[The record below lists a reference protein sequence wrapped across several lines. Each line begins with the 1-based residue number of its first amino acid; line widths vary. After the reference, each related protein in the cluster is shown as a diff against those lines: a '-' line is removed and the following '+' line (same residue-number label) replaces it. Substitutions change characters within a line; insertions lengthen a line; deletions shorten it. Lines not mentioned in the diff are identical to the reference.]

1 MAHRAKACPRITP
14 FGTWLKDYPHQ
25 YNLLMQAGAPTGV
38 ARLAGGSIRH
48 LLTVNRPIIMS
59 IARREGPW
67 QAGQVIR
74 TLITHDRDLQ
84 AYLTIDQITV
94 IACMVTGDL
103 TIRMEGKETTCRH

>member
-25 YNLLMQAGAPTGV
+25 YDLLMQAGAPTGV

-48 LLTVNRPIIMS
+48 LLTVNQPIITG
-59 IARREGPW
+59 IAHREGPR

-84 AYLTIDQITV
+84 AYLTVDQTAV
-94 IACMVTGDL
+94 IAGMTADDL
-103 TIRMEGKETTCRH
+103 TSRLERKESSC

>member
-1 MAHRAKACPRITP
+1 MAYRAKPCPRITP
-14 FGTWLKDYPHQ
+14 FSTWLKDYPHQ
-25 YNLLMQAGAPTGV
+25 HDLLMQAGAPAGV

-48 LLTVNRPIIMS
+48 LLTVNQPIIAS
-59 IARREGPW
+59 IARREGSR

-94 IACMVTGDL
+94 IAGMITGDL
-103 TIRMEGKETTCRH
+103 TIRMEGKESSC